1 MVKKISAKEYEE
13 IDKSGVVLIDFSA
26 EWCGPCR
33 MVAPVLDD
41 LSKEYE
47 GKVSFYNVDV
57 DDNPELAGEFFVQ
70 SIPALAIV
78 KDGKFEDMQVGF
90 LPKENLK
97 SFIDRFI

>member
-41 LSKEYE
+41 LSNEYE

-78 KDGKFEDMQVGF
+78 KDGKLEDMQVGF

-97 SFIDRFI
+97 AFIDRFI

>member
-33 MVAPVLDD
+33 MIAPVLDD
-41 LSKEYE
+41 LSNEYE

-78 KDGKFEDMQVGF
+78 KDGKLEDMQVGF

-97 SFIDRFI
+97 AFIDKFI

>member
-1 MVKKISAKEYEE
+1 MVKKISAKEYGE

-33 MVAPVLDD
+33 MIAPVLDD

-78 KDGKFEDMQVGF
+78 KDGKLEDMQVGF

-97 SFIDRFI
+97 AFIDKFI

>member
-41 LSKEYE
+41 LSREYE

-57 DDNPELAGEFFVQ
+57 DDNPELAGQFFVQ

-78 KDGKFEDMQVGF
+78 KDGKLEDMQVGF

-97 SFIDRFI
+97 AFIDMFI